1 MINQFH
7 LNVAIEK
14 LYICADGRCIINAFY
29 AKKKVAVFVTT
40 AGSTD
45 MKQLNYGVVTVHTL
59 LAIGLARNH
68 LV

>member
-1 MINQFH
+1 MLSMQ
-7 LNVAIEK
+7 
-14 LYICADGRCIINAFY
+14 
-29 AKKKVAVFVTT
+29 KKKVAVFVTT